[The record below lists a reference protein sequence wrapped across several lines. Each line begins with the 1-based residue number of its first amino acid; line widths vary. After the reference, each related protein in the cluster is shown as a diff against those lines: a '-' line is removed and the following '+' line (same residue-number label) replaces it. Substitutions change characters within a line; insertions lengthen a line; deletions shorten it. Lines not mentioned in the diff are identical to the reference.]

1 MKQVNIQYAWLLLG
15 ALALLPRTVV
25 AQDKVT
31 SETPREADVVSIPT
45 DSAVVEAPK
54 ESAFT
59 YPKSYSVRPLTMQKG
74 MIRANGIFDF

>member
-31 SETPREADVVSIPT
+31 SETPREADVVSIST

-54 ESAFT
+54 ESAF
-59 YPKSYSVRPLTMQKG
+59 
-74 MIRANGIFDF
+74 I